1 MLLSHEALHAFPR
14 TRLGRDGPGSSKG
27 AAALKEM
34 SNSEFPP
41 PCRLSGS
48 DIPVEF
54 ERLLD
59 EMIDFPERRAAV
71 TAQIHDRYSR
81 ERAIL
86 VLDMCGFSRSTQAV
100 GIVAF
105 LTLIRRMRRICE
117 PCFREHDGEFVDAA
131 ADNLLYLFPS
141 APEAIA
147 AAREA
152 RTRLAGANEALPRDE
167 HLFCAIGIGWGEV
180 LCIGDGHV
188 HGNEVNLAFKL
199 GEDIATDGQIL
210 VTAAAHAVARDC
222 GASHEARVTISG
234 IELVYHEV
242 LG

>member
-1 MLLSHEALHAFPR
+1 
-14 TRLGRDGPGSSKG
+14 
-27 AAALKEM
+27 
-34 SNSEFPP
+34 
-41 PCRLSGS
+41 LSGS
-48 DIPVEF
+48 DVPVEF

-59 EMIDFPERRAAV
+59 EMIDFPERREAVAAH
-71 TAQIHDRYSR
+71 IHGHYSR
-81 ERAIL
+81 QRAIL

-105 LTLIRRMRRICE
+105 LTMIRRMRRICE
-117 PCFREHDGEFVDAA
+117 PCFREHGGEFVDAD

-141 APEAIA
+141 APEAIT

-152 RTRLAGANEALPRDE
+152 RRRLAGANQALPRDQ
-167 HLFCAIGIGWGEV
+167 HLFCAIGIGWGDV

-210 VTAAAHAVARDC
+210 VTAAAHAVAPDC

-234 IELVYHEV
+234 IELVYHEI